1 MLRYLFLIVT
11 CVLTGCGGARQL
23 SIETTAFYG
32 GNGPPI
38 VQTTVRQTMQW

>member
-1 MLRYLFLIVT
+1 MRRYLFLIAVAA
-11 CVLTGCGGARQL
+11 LIGCGGARQL

-38 VQTTVRQTMQW
+38 VQTTVRQTVQW

>member
-1 MLRYLFLIVT
+1 MRRYLLLATF
-11 CVLTGCGGARQL
+11 CALTGCGGARQL

-38 VQTTVRQTMQW
+38 IQTTVRQTMQW

>member
-1 MLRYLFLIVT
+1 MRRYLFFIAI
-11 CVLTGCGGARQL
+11 CALTGCGGARQL

-38 VQTTVRQTMQW
+38 VQTTVRQTVQW

>member
-1 MLRYLFLIVT
+1 MRRYLFLIAI
-11 CVLTGCGGARQL
+11 CALTGCGGVRQL

>member
-1 MLRYLFLIVT
+1 MLRYLLLATF
-11 CVLTGCGGARQL
+11 CALTGCGGARQL